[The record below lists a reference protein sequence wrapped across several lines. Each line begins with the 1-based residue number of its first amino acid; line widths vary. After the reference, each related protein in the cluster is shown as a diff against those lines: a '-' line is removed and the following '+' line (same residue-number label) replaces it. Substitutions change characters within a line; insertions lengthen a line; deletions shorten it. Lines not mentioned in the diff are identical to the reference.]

1 MSRINGSESH
11 KSFVDTANTTW
22 NSNHI
27 LTRKMLIPIWQQFCS
42 ICNQRKKK
50 GESSISSHHIT
61 CSLCWVKPNTRTEL
75 KLCEGRAM
83 LLLSLWLLLSFLQL
97 PLKLQFSILN
107 KRVVVKRYIILL
119 YYILGWH
126 NKTNMKPNPSLLPL
140 TLSFLWSQTWPPW
153 SRQLHGLHRRGN
165 WAFPSPFLLL
175 DPCWKKRGKGK
186 KIWIFVIWVCLGV
199 GGVILGHFC
208 FPQISLIVCGN
219 FFPLKCFG
227 VFFFFTIPRVCVY
240 CIVNDFVFYIICIWS
255 M

>member
-1 MSRINGSESH
+1 
-11 KSFVDTANTTW
+11 
-22 NSNHI
+22 
-27 LTRKMLIPIWQQFCS
+27 
-42 ICNQRKKK
+42 
-50 GESSISSHHIT
+50 
-61 CSLCWVKPNTRTEL
+61 
-75 KLCEGRAM
+75 M

-186 KIWIFVIWVCLGV
+186 KILNFCDLGMPWGGGSNSGSFLFPPNFVDCVWELFSPEV
-199 GGVILGHFC
+199 FW
-208 FPQISLIVCGN
+208 
-219 FFPLKCFG
+219 G
-227 VFFFFTIPRVCVY
+227 VFFFYHTTCVCILY
-240 CIVNDFVFYIICIWS
+240 S
-255 M
+255 